1 MAVAGAGV
9 AEQSWGIAASA
20 EDQGLGPAAN
30 SASQRTEETAARPP
44 APGNAPRFS
53 VIMPVY
59 NHVAYVGR
67 AIGSVLAQTWRDF
80 ELIVVDDGSTDK
92 SGEIIDAYA
101 AGDDRVVAVHQPN
114 SGQGAARNA
123 GIKRARAEWLA
134 YLDSDDVWFADT
146 LANYAAY
153 IADHPDAKFIY
164 GFRHRLNP
172 DGSVAELPGHF
183 QDQPTGLA
191 EVFENA
197 YLSPMRVCHRRE
209 LLRTVGLYDTRRW
222 SCDDYHMY
230 LRMAMHYWLEP
241 MGKATGLRRRHG
253 SNLSRDT
260 GETRE
265 GEAEMLR
272 EFAELPAVA
281 EWLGPHRVARRLGK
295 AYYAAGRQYFKAA
308 RFREAISSFAEAH
321 RYRRT
326 LKSSVLMGLAKSLA
340 VLTGTLNRTVRME

>member
-1 MAVAGAGV
+1 MNCGSKRPEGK
-9 AEQSWGIAASA
+9 
-20 EDQGLGPAAN
+20 
-30 SASQRTEETAARPP
+30 AARPP
-44 APGNAPRFS
+44 GSADAPMFS

-67 AIGSVLAQTWRDF
+67 AIDSVLAQTWRDF
-80 ELIVVDDGSTDK
+80 ELIVVDDGSTDG
-92 SGEIIDAYA
+92 SGEVIDEYA
-101 AGDDRVVAVHQPN
+101 AADDRVVAVHQPN

-153 IADHPDAKFIY
+153 IADHADAKFIY

-172 DGSVAELPGHF
+172 DGSVTELPGDF
-183 QDQPTGLA
+183 QDQPTGLV
-191 EVFENA
+191 EVFENS
-197 YLSPMRVCHRRE
+197 YLSPMRVCHRRK
-209 LLRTVGLYDTRRW
+209 LLQTVGLYDTRRR
-222 SCDDYHMY
+222 SCDDHHMY
-230 LRMAMHYWLEP
+230 LRMSMHYWLEP

-253 SNLSRDT
+253 SNISRDT
-260 GETRE
+260 GETRK

-281 EWLGPHRVARRLGK
+281 DWLDPDHVARRLGK
-295 AYYAAGRQYFKAA
+295 AYYAAGRQYFKAC
-308 RFREAISSFAEAH
+308 RFREAVCSFAQAH

-326 LKSSVLMGLAKSLA
+326 LKSSVLMGLARFLA
-340 VLTGTLNRTVRME
+340 VLIGALNRTVCME